1 MMKRTA
7 QNRFKALTSACV
19 LSMMATVAW
28 SQSITWLGT
37 LTPTGGSSYAW
48 GVSNDGLTVVGAAN
62 GEAVVWDRAANT
74 IITVHQ
80 GSSLLSDCSASGAIA
95 VGFININGVQS
106 PFMWTRQSG
115 FRWLPPYPAFG
126 WCADITPSGA
136 YAVGKARSPSGD
148 NLPALWD
155 LTRNPPV
162 LRTYPVGVGMYLGE
176 AYGISDDGRTIV
188 AFGHGSGWSRRGVV
202 FRLKP
207 DFTVDWWSYLMPIS
221 GHYGCVPR
229 EISEDG
235 SVAVGNSGNLWGGS
249 YYPAMW
255 RAANN
260 WAPELL
266 ANIGGGSGEA
276 FDIRRGVIIGF
287 SNRPNGERR
296 AVRWRLDTATTQGED
311 LNQTYAALLTD
322 GSVLRSANAFSANG
336 RYIVGWGYN
345 AATRRDEAFL
355 LDTQECP
362 SQNGDVDANGCVDDA
377 DLLAV
382 LFNFG
387 SSGSNLGREDT
398 NCDGIV
404 DDADLLQV
412 LFNFGSGC

>member
-1 MMKRTA
+1 MRTVHFWLSLAVAGALLTPLSA
-7 QNRFKALTSACV
+7 QRLY
-19 LSMMATVAW
+19 
-28 SQSITWLGT
+28 WLGT
-37 LTPTGGSSYAW
+37 TGGNSYAT
-48 GVSNDGLTVVGAAN
+48 GVSNDGLTVVGEAN
-62 GEAVVWDRAANT
+62 GNAVVWDRAANT
-74 IITVHQ
+74 IITVYN
-80 GSSLLSDCSASGAIA
+80 GSSAMSGCDATGAIA
-95 VGFININGVQS
+95 VGLVNPGYYSYQT
-106 PFMWTRQSG
+106 PFMWTRQAG
-115 FRWLPPYPAFG
+115 FQWLPPHPDFG

-136 YAVGKARSPSGD
+136 YAVGKARSPSGN

-162 LRTYPVGVGMYLGE
+162 LLTYAVGVGMSLGE

-188 AFGHGSGWSRRGVV
+188 AFGHGSGWGYRGVV

-255 RAANN
+255 RASNN

-266 ANIGGGSGEA
+266 ANLGGSAGEA
-276 FDIRRGVIIGF
+276 WDIRGGIIIGF
-287 SNRPNGERR
+287 STTPSGERR
-296 AVRWRLDTATTQGED
+296 AVRWRLGTATTQVED

-322 GSVLRSANAFSANG
+322 GSVLRSANAFSPNG
-336 RYIVGWGYN
+336 RYIVGWGRN
-345 AATRRDEAFL
+345 AATGRDEAFL
-355 LDTQECP
+355 LDTQGCASE
-362 SQNGDVDANGCVDDA
+362 NGDVDANGCVDDA

-387 SSGSNLGREDT
+387 NTGNALGREDT

-404 DDADLLQV
+404 DDADLLTV

>member
-1 MMKRTA
+1 MRTVHFWLSLAVAGALLTPLSA
-7 QNRFKALTSACV
+7 QRLY
-19 LSMMATVAW
+19 
-28 SQSITWLGT
+28 WLGT
-37 LTPTGGSSYAW
+37 TGGSSYAL
-48 GVSNDGLTVVGAAN
+48 GVSNDGLTVVGQAN
-62 GEAVVWDRAANT
+62 GNAVVWDRAANT
-74 IITVHQ
+74 IITVYN
-80 GSSLLSDCSASGAIA
+80 GSSAMSGCDATGTIA
-95 VGFININGVQS
+95 VGFTGYYPDQT
-106 PFMWTRQSG
+106 PFMWTRRAG
-115 FRWLPPYPAFG
+115 FQWLPPYPAFG

-136 YAVGKARSPSGD
+136 YAVGKARSPSGN

-155 LTRNPPV
+155 LTRNTPV
-162 LRTYPVGVGMYLGE
+162 LLTYAVGVGMSAGE

-188 AFGHGSGWSRRGVV
+188 VFGHGSGWGYRGVV

-266 ANIGGGSGEA
+266 ANLGGSAGEA
-276 FDIRRGVIIGF
+276 LDIRGGVIIGF
-287 SNRPNGERR
+287 SSRPNGERR
-296 AVRWRLDTATTQGED
+296 AVRWRLDTATTQVED

-345 AATRRDEAFL
+345 AATRRNEAFL

-387 SSGSNLGREDT
+387 NTGNALGREDT

-404 DDADLLQV
+404 DDADLLTV

>member
-1 MMKRTA
+1 MRTVHFWLSLAVAGALLTPLSA
-7 QNRFKALTSACV
+7 QRLY
-19 LSMMATVAW
+19 
-28 SQSITWLGT
+28 WLGT
-37 LTPTGGSSYAW
+37 TGGSSYAL
-48 GVSNDGLTVVGAAN
+48 GVSNDGLTVVGQAN
-62 GEAVVWDRAANT
+62 GNAVVWDRAANT
-74 IITVHQ
+74 IITVYN
-80 GSSLLSDCSASGAIA
+80 GSSAMPGCDATGAIA
-95 VGFININGVQS
+95 VGLTYPYPYQT

-115 FRWLPPYPAFG
+115 FRWLPPHPESG

-136 YAVGKARSPSGD
+136 IVAGKARSPSGD
-148 NLPALWD
+148 NLPASWD

-162 LRTYPVGVGMYLGE
+162 LRTYAVGVGMSAGE

-188 AFGHGSGWSRRGVV
+188 AFGHGSGWGYRGVV
-202 FRLKP
+202 FRLES
-207 DFTVDWWSYLMPIS
+207 DFTVDWWSYLRPIS
-221 GHYGCVPR
+221 GHRGCIPL

-235 SVAVGNSGNLWGGS
+235 SVAVGHSGDIWGGGS
-249 YYPAMW
+249 YYPVMW

-266 ANIGGGSGEA
+266 ANLGGNAGEA
-276 FDIRRGVIIGF
+276 FDIRGGVIIGF
-287 SNRPNGERR
+287 SSRPNGERR
-296 AVRWRLDTATTQGED
+296 AVRWRLDTATTQVED

-345 AATRRDEAFL
+345 AATRRNEAFL

-387 SSGSNLGREDT
+387 NSGNNLGREDT

-404 DDADLLQV
+404 DDADLLTV
-412 LFNFGSGC
+412 LFNVGSGC

>member
-1 MMKRTA
+1 MRTVHFWLSLAVAGALLTPLSA
-7 QNRFKALTSACV
+7 QRLY
-19 LSMMATVAW
+19 
-28 SQSITWLGT
+28 WLGT
-37 LTPTGGSSYAW
+37 TGGNSYAT
-48 GVSNDGLTVVGAAN
+48 GVSNDGLTVVGEAN
-62 GEAVVWDRAANT
+62 GNAVVWDRAANT
-74 IITVHQ
+74 IITVYN
-80 GSSLLSDCSASGAIA
+80 GSSAMSGCDATGAIA
-95 VGFININGVQS
+95 VGFVNPGYYSYQT
-106 PFMWTRQSG
+106 PFMWTRLSG
-115 FRWLPPYPAFG
+115 FQWLPPHPAFG

-136 YAVGKARSPSGD
+136 IVAGKARSPSGD
-148 NLPALWD
+148 NLAAVWD
-155 LTRNPPV
+155 LTQNPPV
-162 LRTYPVGVGMYLGE
+162 YRTYGFGTSSGE
-176 AYGISDDGRTIV
+176 AYGVSDDGRTLA
-188 AFGHGSGWSRRGVV
+188 AFLSNYRGVV

-207 DFTVDWWSYLMPIS
+207 DFTVDWHFFLLPAP

-235 SVAVGNSGNLWGGS
+235 SVVVGNSGNLWGGS

-255 RAANN
+255 RAASN
-260 WAPELL
+260 WTPELL
-266 ANIGGGSGEA
+266 ANLGGSAGEA
-276 FDIRRGVIIGF
+276 WDIRGGIIVGF
-287 SNRPNGERR
+287 STTPSGERR
-296 AVRWRLDTATTQGED
+296 AVRWRLDTATTQVED

-345 AATRRDEAFL
+345 AATRRNEAFL

-387 SSGSNLGREDT
+387 NTGNALGREDT

-404 DDADLLQV
+404 DDADLLTV

>member
-1 MMKRTA
+1 MRTVHFWLSLAIAGALLTPLSA
-7 QNRFKALTSACV
+7 QRLY
-19 LSMMATVAW
+19 
-28 SQSITWLGT
+28 WLGT
-37 LTPTGGSSYAW
+37 TGGSSYAL
-48 GVSNDGLTVVGAAN
+48 GVSNDGLTVVGEAN
-62 GEAVVWDRAANT
+62 GNAVVWDRAANT
-74 IITVHQ
+74 IITVYN
-80 GSSLLSDCSASGAIA
+80 GSSAMPGCDATGAIA
-95 VGFININGVQS
+95 VGLTYPYPYQT

-115 FRWLPPYPAFG
+115 FRWLPPYPEFG
-126 WCADITPSGA
+126 WCVDITPSGA
-136 YAVGKARSPSGD
+136 YAVGKARSPSGN

-155 LTRNPPV
+155 LTQNPPV
-162 LRTYPVGVGMYLGE
+162 YRTYAVGVGMSAGE

-188 AFGHGSGWSRRGVV
+188 AFGHGSGWGYRGVV

-207 DFTVDWWSYLMPIS
+207 DYTVDWWSYLMPIS
-221 GHYGCVPR
+221 GHYGCVPN
-229 EISEDG
+229 EISENG

-255 RAANN
+255 RAASN
-260 WAPELL
+260 WTPELL
-266 ANIGGGSGEA
+266 ANLGGSAGEA
-276 FDIRRGVIIGF
+276 WDIRGGVIIGF
-287 SNRPNGERR
+287 STTPSGGRR
-296 AVRWRLDTATTQGED
+296 AVRWQLGTATAQVED

-322 GSVLRSANAFSANG
+322 GSVLRSANAFSPNG

-355 LDTQECP
+355 LDTQGCASE
-362 SQNGDVDANGCVDDA
+362 NGDVDANGCVDDA

-387 SSGSNLGREDT
+387 NTGNALGREDT

-404 DDADLLQV
+404 DDADLLTV

>member
-1 MMKRTA
+1 MRTVHFWLSLAVAGALLTPLSA
-7 QNRFKALTSACV
+7 QRLY
-19 LSMMATVAW
+19 
-28 SQSITWLGT
+28 WLGT
-37 LTPTGGSSYAW
+37 IGGSSSAT
-48 GVSNDGLTVVGAAN
+48 GVSNDGSIVVGESN
-62 GEAVVWDRAANT
+62 GQAVIWDRAANT
-74 IITVHQ
+74 IITVYN
-80 GSSLLSDCSASGAIA
+80 GASFLSACSASGTIA
-95 VGFININGVQS
+95 VGFTNPGYYSYQT
-106 PFMWTRQSG
+106 PFMWTRQAG
-115 FRWLPPYPAFG
+115 FQWLPPHPDFG

-136 YAVGKARSPSGD
+136 IVAGKARSPSGD

-162 LRTYPVGVGMYLGE
+162 LRTYAVGVGMSAGE

-188 AFGHGSGWSRRGVV
+188 VFGHGSGWGYRGVV

-235 SVAVGNSGNLWGGS
+235 GVVVGNSGNIWGGS

-255 RAANN
+255 RASNN

-266 ANIGGGSGEA
+266 ANLGGNAGEA
-276 FDIRRGVIIGF
+276 WDVRGGIIIGF
-287 SNRPNGERR
+287 STTPSGERR
-296 AVRWRLDTATTQGED
+296 AVRWQLGTATTQVED
-311 LNQTYAALLTD
+311 LNQTYAALLTG
-322 GSVLRSANAFSANG
+322 GSMLRSANAFSPNG
-336 RYIVGWGYN
+336 RFIVGWGRN
-345 AATRRDEAFL
+345 AATGRDEAFL
-355 LDTQECP
+355 LDTQGCASE
-362 SQNGDVDANGCVDDA
+362 NGDVDANGCVDDA

-387 SSGSNLGREDT
+387 NTGNALGREDT

-404 DDADLLQV
+404 DDADLLTV